1 MRVVHLCCNK
11 TKFSP
16 LIKKFSFMKTLV
28 RLENAGLFLLCV
40 YLFSLL
46 DFKWWWF
53 PFFLLAPDL
62 SMIGYAFGNKT
73 GAVLYNFF
81 HHQLL
86 AVLVYLIGIYFE
98 EEWIQFAGII
108 LLAHSVMDRIFG
120 YGFKYFTGFK
130 DTHLGKIGSSN

>member
-1 MRVVHLCCNK
+1 
-11 TKFSP
+11 
-16 LIKKFSFMKTLV
+16 MKTLV
-28 RLENAGLFLLCV
+28 RLENAGLFLLSV

-46 DFKWWWF
+46 DFDWWWF
-53 PFFLLAPDL
+53 PVFLLAPDL

-130 DTHLGKIGSSN
+130 HTHLGKIGSSN

>member
-1 MRVVHLCCNK
+1 MRVVHLSCNK
-11 TKFSP
+11 TKISQ

-28 RLENAGLFLLCV
+28 RLENIGLFLLSV

-46 DFKWWWF
+46 DFSWWWF
-53 PFFLLAPDL
+53 PACLLLPDL
-62 SMIGYAFGNKT
+62 SMVGYVFGNKT

-86 AVLVYLIGIYFE
+86 AVIVYIAGIYFGN
-98 EEWIQFAGII
+98 EWIQFTGII

-120 YGFKYFTGFK
+120 YGFKYFSGFK
-130 DTHLGKIGSSN
+130 DTHLGKIGHEN